1 MAEAVF
7 DPADG
12 FAPDRLAEPDRKFLH
27 DQPAPLGGQKMSELM
42 DDDEQVEN
50 QDDLYADEEELEN
63 VENHKEC

>member
-1 MAEAVF
+1 
-7 DPADG
+7 
-12 FAPDRLAEPDRKFLH
+12 
-27 DQPAPLGGQKMSELM
+27 MSELM